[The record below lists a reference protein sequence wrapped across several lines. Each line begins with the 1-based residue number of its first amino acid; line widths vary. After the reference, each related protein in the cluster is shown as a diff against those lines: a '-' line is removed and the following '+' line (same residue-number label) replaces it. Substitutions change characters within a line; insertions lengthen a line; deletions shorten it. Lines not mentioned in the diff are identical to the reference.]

1 MFLHAHS
8 KHCTAPEMAQLF
20 VDEICYKAPRG
31 LPLSVIS
38 DNDILAGDCL
48 SIFFLDVVAFLAAVE
63 GGVTRFCFL
72 AMITGGFEVL
82 AMRFNTV
89 VPHARRSQHRT

>member
-1 MFLHAHS
+1 
-8 KHCTAPEMAQLF
+8 MAQLF
-20 VDEICYKAPRG
+20 VDEISYKAGRG

-48 SIFFLDVVAFLAAVE
+48 SIFFLAAASFLAAAE

-72 AMITGGFEVL
+72 AMIIGGFEV
-82 AMRFNTV
+82 
-89 VPHARRSQHRT
+89 